1 MSASEFRQ
9 SDASEVN
16 PPDAS
21 GFGTLARYLR
31 MIKFSHSLYA
41 LPLAGIAFL
50 QALSSSNLFTANGTP
65 APALYWLLL
74 KIVIAMTAQRS
85 AAMGFTRLADR
96 DIDAANPRTASREIP
111 DGQISIKS
119 ARLFIGVS
127 LAIFFAAA
135 FSINPICAL
144 LAPVAAGL
152 VLGYSYTKRFTFL
165 CHFILGTAIG
175 VAPTAV
181 WLAVLERIDLLPLV
195 WSAGLAIYIAG
206 FDILYACQ
214 DADYDREVGLHSV
227 PARFGVPAALWVAR
241 LCHLAAIG
249 LFAYA
254 GVQRQSGAIFD
265 IAVVIVAE
273 LFVVEHRLVRPG
285 KLERIPI
292 AFFHIN
298 ASISLV
304 LFLGIALDLWLAPS
318 PG

>member
-1 MSASEFRQ
+1 MSAGESKSKSE
-9 SDASEVN
+9 STGA
-16 PPDAS
+16 AA
-21 GFGTLARYLR
+21 GLATLTRYLR
-31 MIKFSHSLYA
+31 MIKFSHTLFA
-41 LPLAGIAFL
+41 LPLAGIAFI
-50 QALSSSNLFTANGTP
+50 QALPASNLLTAGGTP
-65 APALYWLLL
+65 APAFYWLLL
-74 KIVIAMTAQRS
+74 KTVVAMTALRS
-85 AAMGFTRLADR
+85 AAMGFNRLADR
-96 DIDAANPRTASREIP
+96 DIDAANPRTANREIP
-111 DGQISIKS
+111 DGQISVGS

-165 CHFILGTAIG
+165 CHFFLGIAIG

-181 WLAVLERIDLLPLV
+181 WLAVLERVDLLPLV

-214 DADYDREVGLHSV
+214 DADYDRQAGLHSV
-227 PARFGVPAALWVAR
+227 PARFGVPAALWTAR

-249 LFAYA
+249 LFAWA
-254 GVQRQSGAIFD
+254 GMLGQSDGIFV
-265 IAVVIVAE
+265 IAVLIVAV
-273 LFVVEHRLVRPG
+273 LFFVEHWLVRPE

-298 ASISLV
+298 ASISMI
-304 LFLGIALDLWLAPS
+304 LFLGVALDSWLR
-318 PG
+318 